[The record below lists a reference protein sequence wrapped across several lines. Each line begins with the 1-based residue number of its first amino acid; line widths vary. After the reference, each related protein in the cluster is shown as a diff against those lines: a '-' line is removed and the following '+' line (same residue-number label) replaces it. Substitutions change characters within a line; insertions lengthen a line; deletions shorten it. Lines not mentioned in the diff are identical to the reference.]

1 MPAVFGGANGRKS
14 MEKQQEYEDWM
25 AMMKTMQDIRHF
37 CSLHVKRSPQG
48 GISSAQELDL
58 LSRVQMSKDRLT
70 PHALCESMGISRPLG
85 SRLIENLELKG
96 FLLKEVSEADRR
108 SYFLKITEK
117 GGQVLK
123 ETYTY
128 YLEPVYRLRRNLGEE
143 KFGNLAG
150 LIRESNEFMQQ

>member
-1 MPAVFGGANGRKS
+1 

-37 CSLHVKRSPQG
+37 CSLYVKRSPQG

-58 LSRVQMSKDRLT
+58 LSRVQMSEKRLT

-85 SRLIENLELKG
+85 SRLIENLEQKG
-96 FLLKEVSEADRR
+96 FLLKEVSDTDRR

-143 KFGNLAG
+143 KFGNLAR
-150 LIRESNEFMQQ
+150 LIRESNESMQQ

>member
-1 MPAVFGGANGRKS
+1 
-14 MEKQQEYEDWM
+14 
-25 AMMKTMQDIRHF
+25 
-37 CSLHVKRSPQG
+37 
-48 GISSAQELDL
+48 
-58 LSRVQMSKDRLT
+58 
-70 PHALCESMGISRPLG
+70 MGISRPLG
-85 SRLIENLELKG
+85 SRLIENLEQKG
-96 FLLKEVSEADRR
+96 FLLKEVSDTDRR

-150 LIRESNEFMQQ
+150 LIRESNESMQQ